1 MAIQFIGQFGGSLRI
16 GSTALYPFTSFT
28 FTTVGASG
36 SLGPSGSAILSSYTG
51 SSSGSYFSNPTF
63 FTTGSFQGYQ
73 IWTVPETA
81 TYEIETAGAR
91 GGTAPAFSG
100 SLTWGNGAIIRARV
114 PLTQGQKIMMVV
126 GQFTDALG
134 VNVNQYATYQG
145 FGGGGGSF
153 VTISG
158 SLATPVLIAGG
169 GGGSGRYSAYLA
181 STFTGR
187 SGSTSTSGSAS
198 VRGATGGSGSLGGRS
213 HINSASVVS
222 GNGYDGGG
230 GGGFLG
236 NGQNGDGTYTRPFI
250 GGTYGEGGN
259 AFVSGSKGGNAS
271 TSWGAPSSY
280 AGSWG
285 GFGGGG
291 SGNGII
297 VGGGGGGYSGGGGA
311 WGNSSPQ
318 SDGGGGGGSYII
330 STATSVATSDGN
342 YDGLNTFSGSSITN
356 LNSYNSGSGYI
367 RITKL

>member
-1 MAIQFIGQFGGSLRI
+1 MAIEFTNGIRI
-16 GSTALYPFTSFT
+16 GTTALYPFTSFT
-28 FTTVGASG
+28 FTTAGISG
-36 SLGPSGSAILSSYTG
+36 SNGPSGSIILAAYTG

-91 GGTAPAFSG
+91 GGTAPAYSG
-100 SLTWGNGAIIRARV
+100 SLTWGNGAIIKARV
-114 PLTQGQKIMMVV
+114 PLTQGQKLMMVV
-126 GQFTDALG
+126 GQYTDAFG
-134 VNVNQYATYQG
+134 AQVNQYGSYQG

-158 SLATPVLIAGG
+158 SLPTPLVVAGG
-169 GGGSGRYSAYLA
+169 GGGSGRYVSYNAN
-181 STFTGR
+181 SVQTGR
-187 SGSTSTSGSAS
+187 SGSTSTSGTPS
-198 VRGATGGSGSLGGRS
+198 VFGATGGSGSLGGRS
-213 HINSASVVS
+213 HISGSTTSNNS
-222 GNGYDGGG
+222 YDGGA

-236 NGQNGDGTYTRPFI
+236 NGANGNGTYTRPFT

-259 AFVSGSKGGNAS
+259 SFLSGSKGGNAS
-271 TSWGAPSSY
+271 TSWGSPSTY
-280 AGSWG
+280 PASWG

-297 VGGGGGGYSGGGGA
+297 TGGGGGGYSGGGG
-311 WGNSSPQ
+311 GYTPTSPG
-318 SDGGGGGGSYII
+318 SDGGGGGGSFVYTLA
-330 STATSVATSDGN
+330 SSVATSNGL
-342 YDGLNTFSGSSITN
+342 YDGLSTFSGSAITN